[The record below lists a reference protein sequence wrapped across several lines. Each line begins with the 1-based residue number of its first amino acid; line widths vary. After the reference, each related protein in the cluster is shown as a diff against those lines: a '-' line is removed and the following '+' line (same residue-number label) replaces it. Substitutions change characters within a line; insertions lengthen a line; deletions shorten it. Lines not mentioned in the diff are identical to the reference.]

1 MNPAGPNFPLRY
13 CGAGANESLQPNAFF
28 QTLFSIC
35 LAMLCFDA
43 VCMISKT
50 IGNLVA
56 ASTLRWLLMSQ
67 VRGLPLAPIV
77 VAILR
82 FWNVPLDHLSQQ
94 SILFVTIEAGP
105 LPYKTFGMW
114 LETVV
119 GKGSLGM

>member
-1 MNPAGPNFPLRY
+1 ML
-13 CGAGANESLQPNAFF
+13 
-28 QTLFSIC
+28 
-35 LAMLCFDA
+35 LCFDA

-50 IGNLVA
+50 IDNLVA

-94 SILFVTIEAGP
+94 SILFDPIEAGP